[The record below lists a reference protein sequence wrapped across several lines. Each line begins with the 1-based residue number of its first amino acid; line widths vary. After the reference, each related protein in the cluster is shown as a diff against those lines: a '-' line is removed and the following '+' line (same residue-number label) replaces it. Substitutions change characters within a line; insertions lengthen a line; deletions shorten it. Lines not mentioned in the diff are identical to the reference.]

1 VAGRST
7 LVDHETPDEQPGS
20 ERPAMTST
28 QTWVVIGLLA
38 TFGMAMVGV
47 VTQFVS
53 SRIDQ
58 VLLRIELGETRTAAR
73 IDGLEQ
79 EVRGQLERLDHD
91 VQAIATRVFR
101 DES

>member
-1 VAGRST
+1 V
-7 LVDHETPDEQPGS
+7 
-20 ERPAMTST
+20 TSA

-38 TFGMAMVGV
+38 TFGAAIVGV
-47 VTQFVS
+47 VTQLLS
-53 SRIDQ
+53 SRVDQ
-58 VLLRIELGETRTAAR
+58 VLVRIDHVLLRVELGETRTAAR

-101 DES
+101 DEP

>member
-1 VAGRST
+1 
-7 LVDHETPDEQPGS
+7 
-20 ERPAMTST
+20 MTSA

-38 TFGMAMVGV
+38 TFGAAIVGV
-47 VTQFVS
+47 VTQLLS
-53 SRIDQ
+53 SRVDQ
-58 VLLRIELGETRTAAR
+58 VLVRIDHVLLRVELGETRTAAR

-101 DES
+101 DEP